1 MRRQILTKSE
11 RKCKQ
16 MDLSVFQMIL
26 ITVLREE
33 EKRRKDQP
41 RNL

>member
-1 MRRQILTKSE
+1 MRRQNLTKTE

-26 ITVLREE
+26 ITVMREE
-33 EKRRKDQP
+33 EKRRKDQSK
-41 RNL
+41 